1 MDDQEQEQKPVSV
14 FQGDGVCINRILA
27 RSESSVGKS
36 SRVFYRSNE
45 GVPFRWEMEPGT
57 AKTPQ
62 EEEIIPPICPSP
74 LMQSLGLPLP
84 NLDPVE
90 PPLTKTSKLWR
101 LREMVK
107 KRFNNNHI
115 IKKVYVF
122 SKRNKKQE
130 STRFSSV
137 CDVSMVD
144 GPFCCSPWNIPPILV
159 RSCFPCIFIVHN
171 YSTLVSL

>member
-1 MDDQEQEQKPVSV
+1 MDDQEQEKRPVSV

-27 RSESSVGKS
+27 RSESSVGRS
-36 SRVFYRSNE
+36 SRVFYRPNE

-57 AKTPQ
+57 AKKPQ

-84 NLDPVE
+84 NLDFDVE
-90 PPLTKTSKLWR
+90 PPLKTTSKLWR

-107 KRFNNNHI
+107 KRFNNNHM

-130 STRFSSV
+130 SSRFSSV
-137 CDVSMVD
+137 CDVSMVVD

-159 RSCFPCIFIVHN
+159 SPSFPCIFIV
-171 YSTLVSL
+171 S